1 MEMKGPRRREKP
13 MVALVVFILAT
24 LVEKK
29 NCLTDTYSLK
39 YF

>member
-1 MEMKGPRRREKP
+1 MEMKGLRRREKP

-29 NCLTDTYSLK
+29 TV
-39 YF
+39 

>member
-29 NCLTDTYSLK
+29 PV
-39 YF
+39 